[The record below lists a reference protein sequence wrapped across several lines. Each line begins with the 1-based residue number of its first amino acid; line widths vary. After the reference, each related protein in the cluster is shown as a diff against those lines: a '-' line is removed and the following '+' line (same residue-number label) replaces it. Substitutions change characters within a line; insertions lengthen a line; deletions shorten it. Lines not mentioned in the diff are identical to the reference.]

1 MKIPISGVD
10 LKKLIP
16 QKDPIVMI
24 SSLETYQENALQS
37 SFLVTKECIFIQD
50 VELAET
56 GLIEHMAQSVAL
68 HTGYSFYLQNL
79 PAPIGYIGAI
89 QHVEIHL
96 LPKIGQTIYSDV
108 KIIQE
113 FFGVTL
119 VEIITKLDGKI
130 IAKAQMKTVIAA
142 P

>member
-1 MKIPISGVD
+1 MLMKIPISGVD
-10 LKKLIP
+10 LKELIP

-68 HTGYSFYLQNL
+68 HTGYSFYLQNFFIIFGGL
-79 PAPIGYIGAI
+79 LASGIGLGVISGFIAI
-89 QHVEIHL
+89 RRYL
-96 LPKIGQTIYSDV
+96 KI
-108 KIIQE
+108 
-113 FFGVTL
+113 
-119 VEIITKLDGKI
+119 
-130 IAKAQMKTVIAA
+130 
-142 P
+142 